1 MLKQMS
7 NCQCLDHD
15 KAAWGPKIL
24 ALINAIT
31 SLKQCWDKVMWV
43 IEKQKTK
50 KLQDQFVISMSWSSC
65 GATLSKPFDPGNN
78 WPISSVAWNCVS
90 SFELPWLGRS
100 NWLQDLGAWQTPAP
114 GLDDEFLFRYRS
126 NTHWLL
132 QLRKN
137 SWDNADPPPTV
148 FGREHG
154 TIRRSLAW
162 GTNIQQTMPK
172 ACHFLAK
179 TPSPLS
185 GIQCDYSSQAKNL

>member
-24 ALINAIT
+24 KLINAIT
-31 SLKQCWDKVMWV
+31 SLKQCWDRVMWV

-114 GLDDEFLFRYRS
+114 GFDDEFLFRYRS
-126 NTHWLL
+126 NTHTGCCNYEKTREIMQILL
-132 QLRKN
+132 RLY
-137 SWDNADPPPTV
+137 
-148 FGREHG
+148 
-154 TIRRSLAW
+154 LAE
-162 GTNIQQTMPK
+162 NMEQ
-172 ACHFLAK
+172 
-179 TPSPLS
+179 S
-185 GIQCDYSSQAKNL
+185 GGA

>member
-7 NCQCLDHD
+7 SCQCPDHD

-31 SLKQCWDKVMWV
+31 SLKQCWDRVMWV

-50 KLQDQFVISMSWSSC
+50 KLHDQFVISMSWSS
-65 GATLSKPFDPGNN
+65 GATLSKPLDLGNN

-126 NTHWLL
+126 NTGCCNYEKTREIMQILL
-132 QLRKN
+132 RLY
-137 SWDNADPPPTV
+137 
-148 FGREHG
+148 
-154 TIRRSLAW
+154 LAE
-162 GTNIQQTMPK
+162 NMEQ
-172 ACHFLAK
+172 
-179 TPSPLS
+179 S
-185 GIQCDYSSQAKNL
+185 GGA